1 MTSVLRT
8 FWKCSMALLMLLS
21 LICFDLV
28 GQDGEDLQPVSDTYA
43 ITHATIIQAPGRKL
57 EGGTVVISK
66 GLITAVGSSVN
77 IPADA
82 VIING
87 DSMFV
92 YAGFIDGYSHI
103 GVPKPKEERAEPVKY
118 PGDPPPDR
126 AGITPHLDVR
136 DFLAPADR
144 SVEEFRNAGFTT
156 AQVVPHGNL
165 LPGQAA
171 IILLAGNTADEMVV
185 VKNAAL
191 YSELTGASRMYPS
204 TIMGV
209 MAKWRELYRQAM
221 QARSY
226 QANYSAN
233 PTGLERPNT
242 NRVLEAFYPVIDQRM
257 PVLMRAQ
264 DVLEIQ
270 RVLTLKKDLGF
281 QLMMGDI
288 KEAWPVID
296 QVKASGGKIFL
307 SLDLPEGVKKEDK
320 KDTKEG
326 QTMTTA
332 ERESLEKRKAE
343 AIVRYESQAAAFSK
357 AGISFGFS
365 ANSVKGKDVH
375 ANLRRMI
382 AAGLSEDVALA
393 ALTTNPAQLLGLSSR
408 MGTVDNGKV
417 ANLVVTDKPY
427 FAEKAK
433 IKVVFVDGKK
443 FNVDTKEAPKTT
455 GKRPAISGSWS
466 YTTETPQGSGIGRIS
481 LKDEGG
487 AITGSISSSYNGQTS
502 EIKDASLDGN
512 SLTFYYSMDAGG
524 TEIKIDVVLKI
535 EDDTFEGTLTAG
547 QFGSFPMKG
556 TKDPKN

>member
-8 FWKCSMALLMLLS
+8 NWRSAIGPMMLLS
-21 LICFDLV
+21 FLCFDLA
-28 GQDGEDLQPVSDTYA
+28 GQDGEELQPVSDTYA
-43 ITHATIIQAPGRKL
+43 ITNATIIQAPGRILK
-57 EGGTVVISK
+57 GGTVVISK
-66 GLITAVGSSVN
+66 GLITAVGSGVSV
-77 IPADA
+77 PADA
-82 VIING
+82 VIVKG

-92 YAGFIDGYSHI
+92 YAGFIDGYSHV
-103 GVPKPKEERAEPVKY
+103 GVPKPKEERGEPVRY

-126 AGITPHLDVR
+126 AGITPQLDVR
-136 DFLAPADR
+136 DFLAAGDR
-144 SVEEFRNAGFTT
+144 SLEEFRNAGFTT

-191 YSELTGASRMYPS
+191 YSELTGANRMYPS
-204 TIMGV
+204 TIMAV
-209 MAKWRELYRQAM
+209 MAKWRELYRQAS
-221 QARSY
+221 QAKSY
-226 QANYSAN
+226 HASYHAN

-242 NRVLEAFYPVIDQRM
+242 DRVLEAFYPVIDQRM

-281 QLMMGDI
+281 QLIMGDT

-307 SLDLPEGVKKEDK
+307 SLDLPEAVKKEDK
-320 KDTKEG
+320 KETKDA
-326 QTMTTA
+326 QTMSAA

-343 AIVRYESQAAAFSK
+343 AVARYESQAATLSK
-357 AGISFGFS
+357 GGITFGFS

-393 ALTTNPAQLLGLSSR
+393 ALTTTPAQLLGLSSR
-408 MGTVDNGKV
+408 MGTVDNGKM

-427 FAEKAK
+427 FTEKAK
-433 IKVVFVDGKK
+433 IKMVFVDGER
-443 FNVDTKEAPKTT
+443 FNVDTKEPSKTN
-455 GKRPAISGSWS
+455 GKRPAITGSWS
-466 YTTETPQGSGIGRIS
+466 YTTETPQGSGTGRVS

-487 AITGSISSSYNGQTS
+487 SITGTISSSYNDQTA

-512 SLTFYYSMDAGG
+512 MLTFYYSMNAGG
-524 TEIKIDVVLKI
+524 TEIKIDVVLKV
-535 EDDTFEGTLTAG
+535 EGDSFEGTLTAG

-556 TKDPKN
+556 AKDPKN